1 MLRVFEPSLT
11 WNDKFT
17 VLKTLYKNNI
27 SGQSPSVS
35 EFEEACANKF
45 DRKYGISV
53 SNGSV
58 ALDIALQSLG
68 LKEDDEV
75 ILPSFTI
82 ISCLAAIVRTGAKPI
97 FCDVDS
103 KTWNMR
109 LEDIEKVYTS
119 KTRAVLIVHTYG
131 LTAEATKISNFCKEN
146 DLILIEDAAE
156 AHGQVE
162 NSKKCGSFGL
172 ISSLSF
178 YANKHVTTGEGGMVM
193 TNSDKYA
200 STLRQMRNL
209 DFTPENRF
217 QHDNFYWNY
226 RLGGIQAALGLSQLD
241 NLQKTIEFKIK
252 QGNYYLDLFKDLDD
266 LIQVPLKESRGTIN
280 HYWVF
285 GIVPKNNIKRIDLV
299 NKLLDKG
306 VETRPFF
313 WPLHLQKALSTKQK
327 VGSLKTSEMLGKNG
341 LYIPMGRHINKSSQ
355 EMIVQEIKNIL
366 LN

>member
-27 SGQSPSVS
+27 SGQSPSVYK
-35 EFEEACANKF
+35 FEEACANKF

-58 ALDIALQSLG
+58 ALDIALQSLD

-131 LTAEATKISNFCKEN
+131 LTAEATKISNYCKEN

-162 NSKKCGSFGL
+162 NDKKCGSFGL

-226 RLGGIQAALGLSQLD
+226 RLGRNSSSFRFISTRQSS
-241 NLQKTIEFKIK
+241 K
-252 QGNYYLDLFKDLDD
+252 NY
-266 LIQVPLKESRGTIN
+266 
-280 HYWVF
+280 
-285 GIVPKNNIKRIDLV
+285 RI
-299 NKLLDKG
+299 
-306 VETRPFF
+306 
-313 WPLHLQKALSTKQK
+313 
-327 VGSLKTSEMLGKNG
+327 
-341 LYIPMGRHINKSSQ
+341 
-355 EMIVQEIKNIL
+355 
-366 LN
+366 